1 MTVDSQSY
9 RLGLACSSQL
19 RPALQPI
26 VDSASGRLIGVEAL
40 ARFTD
45 GRSFDDWCMDGA
57 RAGQPL
63 LADRAAF
70 LAAVEL
76 IPQLPAD
83 CYVAINASPELLMH
97 PMLSPVRDIEPHLR
111 HRIVVEVTEHARIA
125 DYIQL
130 LAQVQTWRDQG
141 IRLSVDD
148 TGAGYASLSHVLH
161 LRPDIIKVDRA
172 LIANVATDGARRV
185 LVTALVLLAL
195 ELGATVTAEGIETTE
210 DLEAAVALGVDGLQ
224 GFALARP
231 TDDPIAWRSWATA
244 QWPVRTGARDDVAYP

>member
-1 MTVDSQSY
+1 MTVDSVGH

-26 VDSASGRLIGVEAL
+26 VDATSGRLLGVEAL
-40 ARFTD
+40 ARFQD
-45 GRSFDDWCMDGA
+45 GRSFDDWCMEGA

-63 LADRAAF
+63 VADRAAF

-76 IPQLPAD
+76 IPRLPD
-83 CYVAINASPELLMH
+83 DVYCSINASPELLMH
-97 PMLSPVRDIEPHLR
+97 PMLNPVRDIEPHLR
-111 HRIVVEVTEHARIA
+111 HRVVIEVTEHARVT
-125 DYIQL
+125 DYLQL
-130 LAQVQTWRDQG
+130 LAAVQTWRDQG

-210 DLEAAVALGVDGLQ
+210 DLEAAVALGVDALQ
-224 GFALARP
+224 GYALARP
-231 TDDPIAWRSWATA
+231 TDDPIAWQSWAMA
-244 QWPVRTGARDDVAYP
+244 EWPVRTQTS